1 MSQLIKQSHAATP
14 QPFWKPYDDVSPT
27 GPTGFTGPTGP
38 QGVDGFSTG
47 AIYYFNKSVPSG
59 VSTYDEM
66 AKTPLFNAGQDVT
79 ITADGTIAEFIT
91 PVNDPGVFIIPAG
104 NWLFD
109 AVISLNVAYSTQIVR
124 TAIYVRDTSGT
135 ETLIG
140 ASFAD
145 EVEIIDGT
153 DEALYTWG
161 IAVQQTSIASDD
173 RIVVKFIA
181 AGLNPGDQLTMFFE
195 GSALAQVITTL
206 SPNIAGPTGPTGQ
219 TGPTGVAGPPPGA
232 QWYLQQRSPGI
243 SPYVFEPTPSSNFAP
258 PIPMPVSG
266 VPFPFTSPSFT
277 NIAGIPAGIWKMSA
291 TFQTL
296 SAYTNETMQCSL
308 YVSQLGV
315 PTQIATV
322 IFPLTGGTTQT
333 RYDFSFLVP
342 STPVSP
348 GVDFMIMYFTPT
360 MALGQVVTMYV
371 NPPTT
376 AFVQT
381 TLPIPE
387 GPTGPTG
394 PQGPTGQTGPTGR
407 TGATGPTGVGATG
420 PTGYT
425 GPTGPTTTGPTGF
438 GATGP
443 TGQQGPTGHTG
454 PLGTGPTGPRGFTGF
469 TGPIGA
475 TGNLGPT
482 GPLGNTGPAG
492 FTGPAGPTG
501 SAANAANWAQYA
513 ANHNVDMANYSI
525 NNAFNGNFGNQLFVA
540 GPIKQGGTTTIPLA
554 EINNGDLTCRNIQV
568 SDTITQQADVNI
580 YGVNLAPADSALY
593 VQGGTTL
600 DGGGTIHGISIG
612 TLPVSGVNTQRYDCT
627 PAGHFF
633 TTPTIFEVTGGGA
646 ISMNVVGAA
655 NMAAGGAASVAAGG
669 ALSLAGGAYIE
680 ANSSNFRYINTSTG
694 NQNTTINV
702 GRVDG
707 PYNVSNANPLVVG
720 NSGTAGTVISNVNS
734 IQGASIVMSDVSSI
748 TGLTPV
754 GMALNN
760 VYSINNTV
768 QQVLGSFYSSNSTT
782 ITGASVPTV
791 IPLTNTLV
799 ANGMAISGNG
809 IQVDYTGLYEWTLSI
824 QFDKTGGGVD
834 VADFWGRVN
843 GNDIGFSASQLVV
856 AGTNGETIGTVQLFV
871 SMNANDVFEVVFASQ
886 DPTMT
891 AAAFPAWTTPTDP
904 YDRPA
909 VPSLILNGKLIK

>member
-1 MSQLIKQSHAATP
+1 MSQLVQQSHASQP
-14 QPFWKPYDDVSPT
+14 QPFWKPYDDPSPT
-27 GPTGFTGPTGP
+27 GPTGHTGPTGP

-66 AKTPLFNAGQDVT
+66 AKTPLFNAGQDVVV
-79 ITADGTIAEFIT
+79 TADGTIAEFIT

-145 EVEIIDGT
+145 EVEVIDGT

-161 IAVQQTSIASDD
+161 VAVQQTSINSDD
-173 RIVVKFIA
+173 RIVVKFTA

-206 SPNIAGPTGPTGQ
+206 SPNIAGPTGPTGM
-219 TGPTGVAGPPPGA
+219 TGPTGPAGPPPGA

-243 SPYVFEPTPSSNFAP
+243 SPYVFEPTPSTNFAP
-258 PIPMPVSG
+258 PVPMPVSG

-296 SAYTNETMQCSL
+296 SAYTTETMQCSL
-308 YVSQLGV
+308 YVSQLGI

-333 RYDFSFLVP
+333 RYDFSFVVP

-360 MALGQVVTMYV
+360 MPLGQVVTMYV

-394 PQGPTGQTGPTGR
+394 ARGPTGFTGPTGR
-407 TGATGPTGVGATG
+407 TGPTGPTGAGATG

-425 GPTGPTTTGPTGF
+425 GPTGPMATGPTGA

-443 TGQQGPTGHTG
+443 TGQIGPTGHTG

-475 TGNLGPT
+475 TGNAGPT
-482 GPLGNTGPAG
+482 GPLGNTGPFG
-492 FTGPAGPTG
+492 PTGPRGPTG
-501 SAANAANWAQYA
+501 SAANAADWAQYQ
-513 ANHNVDMANYSI
+513 ANANVDMGNYTI
-525 NNAFNGNFGNQLFVA
+525 NNAFNGNFANQLFVA
-540 GPIKQGGTTTIPLA
+540 GPIKQGGTTLIPLA

-568 SDTITQQADVNI
+568 SDIVTQQADVNV
-580 YGVNLAPADSALY
+580 YGVNLAPGDNALY

-612 TLPVSGVNTQRYDCT
+612 TLPAAGVNTQRYDCT

-633 TTPTIFEVTGGGA
+633 TTPTLFEITGGGA

-680 ANSSNFRYINTSTG
+680 ANSSNFRYINSTSG
-694 NQNTTINV
+694 NQNTTINI

-720 NSGTAGTVISNVNS
+720 NSGSAGTIISNVNQ
-734 IQGASIVMSDVSSI
+734 IQGASIVISDVSSI
-748 TGLTPV
+748 TGLTPP
-754 GMALNN
+754 GMSLNQ
-760 VYSINNTV
+760 VAYINNTR
-768 QQVLGSFYSSNSTT
+768 QQVLGSFYSLNTYTVSAANT
-782 ITGASVPTV
+782 PTV
-791 IPLTNTLV
+791 IPIDTTGV
-799 ANGMAISGNG
+799 ANGMAINGTG
-809 IQVDYTGLYEWTLSI
+809 IQVDYTGLYEINFSI
-824 QFDKTGGGVD
+824 QLDKSGGGTD
-834 VADFWGRVN
+834 SCDFWLRVN
-843 GNDIGFSASQLVV
+843 GTDVLRSGSQITIT
-856 AGTNGETIGTVQLFV
+856 GTQGEVLANLPFFL
-871 SMNANDVFEVVFASQ
+871 SMNAGDTFDLVFASS
-886 DPTMT
+886 DPTMAATYFPVWT
-891 AAAFPAWTTPTDP
+891 APPDP
-904 YDRPA
+904 YDRPDI
-909 VPSLILNGKLIK
+909 PSVILNVKLIK